1 MEDEILY
8 DGLTADEVVEI
19 VETINEVEDGE

>member
-1 MEDEILY
+1 MEDEELY

-19 VETINEVEDGE
+19 AEIINEVEDEG

>member
-8 DGLTADEVVEI
+8 DGLTADEWVELAE
-19 VETINEVEDGE
+19 VINEVEDEE